1 MNNDV
6 VISILTHVGIAGFSL
21 YLFFLLL
28 KAIVGKLVL
37 KDLDS
42 KDSTRL
48 VFIIILVFAVFV
60 VIFSVKDFLEKKQ
73 IRELENLKNKSESQ
87 IKLNKNSVP
96 FFSTTDMTRDLSDT
110 SVSNKFNNFILEN
123 QGEVVKLEVA
133 INTTDTNIKINFSDE
148 NKKENPYFVLEDELL
163 EYRYVIERNEE
174 LYNVRTS
181 DSGFLYI
188 TGYFAVGNQTVP
200 HHKYSL
206 GDGMATIIGLRPIP
220 AEKIIK

>member
-1 MNNDV
+1 MNIELISTILKQAGIGGLV
-6 VISILTHVGIAGFSL
+6 LILCYWIFKSIIGKVIFTNWTPEHSSKVILR
-21 YLFFLLL
+21 
-28 KAIVGKLVL
+28 IVYIFAFITVLILGKLFYE
-37 KDLDS
+37 DL
-42 KDSTRL
+42 
-48 VFIIILVFAVFV
+48 
-60 VIFSVKDFLEKKQ
+60 
-73 IRELENLKNKSESQ
+73 NKISQAKTESQ

-96 FFSTTDMTRDLSDT
+96 FFSTTNMIGDLSDT
-110 SVSNKFNNFILEN
+110 TVSNKFNNFILEN

-133 INTTDTNIKINFSDE
+133 INTIDTNIKINFSDE
-148 NKKENPYFVLEDELL
+148 NMKENPYFVLEDEFL